1 METNGNPEEN
11 QMYDENPQTSSAT
24 PIAGS
29 VTDDS
34 ELYNSPDDQPD
45 LNISNEQDALT
56 AHISTSRTTSSHSL
70 PLLHPT
76 EDVSRSSELPRN
88 ETNNDPASSEPSEG
102 ASNSQGY
109 GWGKVTSLLPFLG
122 SASSERPTNVHD
134 HSTQCSF
141 VQQKDF
147 EKTTSG
153 LQENGTI
160 DEYSDDDLSCPIC
173 HEIMKDVFMVVCG
186 HSYCHACIS
195 QHIQINPDCPLCRR
209 KILQNQIY
217 PNFQLNRVAEQRART
232 LAKSENNANLMA
244 SLYERKG
251 KKINYELLAE
261 KLAEDMSRSGKFEI
275 KKLPY
280 VLILSKV
287 DIVALFNRTL
297 DQCKRIESNNLQLR
311 KNLLRLFLVKLRA
324 KNKEAIKEMES
335 QLVCIEEDL
344 RATGTD
350 ESVQS
355 SSSQDI
361 ESSGFKKQ
369 RINDGHQL
377 TSSIGNKR
385 RYEDIDDSGCEK
397 EEEKIKTSEQSIAK
411 NEVIKKKQRI
421 EDRFEDLREL
431 YLGTCGST
439 RTPESIDNFSSM
451 LYQVTRYSQF
461 KVLDTLYYT
470 DIAASS
476 SIVSSIEFDR
486 DDEYFAVGGVT
497 KEIKIYDFSMMGDG
511 SAPNTSIP
519 ENEFAE
525 STEDGQDVPARIFNS
540 NASDNESSGG
550 GYVGRFRPSSIM
562 HCPVRIMRCSHK
574 ISCLSWNTYIKS
586 QIASSDYEG
595 VVNIWDASSGT
606 CIRAFNE
613 HKRRVWSVDTCS
625 ANPLL
630 LASGSDDSTV
640 KIWSTQMRQSVHT
653 LGQKGNVCCAKFA
666 PNSSYKLA
674 VGSAD
679 HNISCYDLRFPN
691 KPFRVFKGHRKAV
704 SYVQWA
710 SNDEIVSANKILTIV
725 DQISST
731 DNTLKLWNL
740 ESKDCIR
747 TFTGHQ
753 NEKNFVGLS
762 LNEDWIACGSETNTL
777 YMYYKGSRIP
787 VANYRFP
794 DVDNMIRKE
803 ECKFCTYTLLKGNE
817 VGDTE
822 PPVFVS
828 SLCWKNNSTR
838 IVAANSKG
846 MIKVLCLE

>member
-1 METNGNPEEN
+1 
-11 QMYDENPQTSSAT
+11 
-24 PIAGS
+24 
-29 VTDDS
+29 
-34 ELYNSPDDQPD
+34 
-45 LNISNEQDALT
+45 
-56 AHISTSRTTSSHSL
+56 
-70 PLLHPT
+70 
-76 EDVSRSSELPRN
+76 
-88 ETNNDPASSEPSEG
+88 
-102 ASNSQGY
+102 
-109 GWGKVTSLLPFLG
+109 
-122 SASSERPTNVHD
+122 
-134 HSTQCSF
+134 
-141 VQQKDF
+141 
-147 EKTTSG
+147 
-153 LQENGTI
+153 
-160 DEYSDDDLSCPIC
+160 PIC

-195 QHIQINPDCPLCRR
+195 QHIQINPDCPL
-209 KILQNQIY
+209 
-217 PNFQLNRVAEQRART
+217 LNRVAEQRART

-297 DQCKRIESNNLQLR
+297 DQC
-311 KNLLRLFLVKLRA
+311 
-324 KNKEAIKEMES
+324 
-335 QLVCIEEDL
+335 
-344 RATGTD
+344 TD

-377 TSSIGNKR
+377 TI
-385 RYEDIDDSGCEK
+385 
-397 EEEKIKTSEQSIAK
+397 
-411 NEVIKKKQRI
+411 IKKKQRI

-497 KEIKIYDFSMMGDG
+497 KEIKIYDFSMM
-511 SAPNTSIP
+511 
-519 ENEFAE
+519 
-525 STEDGQDVPARIFNS
+525 
-540 NASDNESSGG
+540 G

-710 SNDEIVSANKILTIV
+710 SNDEIVSA
-725 DQISST
+725 ST

-794 DVDNMIRKE
+794 DVDNMI
-803 ECKFCTYTLLKGNE
+803 
-817 VGDTE
+817 
-822 PPVFVS
+822 VS
-828 SLCWKNNSTR
+828 L
-838 IVAANSKG
+838 I
-846 MIKVLCLE
+846 

>member
-1 METNGNPEEN
+1 MIQGVKKKKKRCT
-11 QMYDENPQTSSAT
+11 
-24 PIAGS
+24 
-29 VTDDS
+29 VT
-34 ELYNSPDDQPD
+34 
-45 LNISNEQDALT
+45 
-56 AHISTSRTTSSHSL
+56 
-70 PLLHPT
+70 
-76 EDVSRSSELPRN
+76 
-88 ETNNDPASSEPSEG
+88 
-102 ASNSQGY
+102 
-109 GWGKVTSLLPFLG
+109 
-122 SASSERPTNVHD
+122 
-134 HSTQCSF
+134 
-141 VQQKDF
+141 
-147 EKTTSG
+147 
-153 LQENGTI
+153 
-160 DEYSDDDLSCPIC
+160 
-173 HEIMKDVFMVVCG
+173 
-186 HSYCHACIS
+186 
-195 QHIQINPDCPLCRR
+195 
-209 KILQNQIY
+209 
-217 PNFQLNRVAEQRART
+217 
-232 LAKSENNANLMA
+232 KS
-244 SLYERKG
+244 
-251 KKINYELLAE
+251 
-261 KLAEDMSRSGKFEI
+261 
-275 KKLPY
+275 
-280 VLILSKV
+280 
-287 DIVALFNRTL
+287 IVY
-297 DQCKRIESNNLQLR
+297 QYLR
-311 KNLLRLFLVKLRA
+311 K
-324 KNKEAIKEMES
+324 
-335 QLVCIEEDL
+335 
-344 RATGTD
+344 
-350 ESVQS
+350 
-355 SSSQDI
+355 
-361 ESSGFKKQ
+361 
-369 RINDGHQL
+369 L
-377 TSSIGNKR
+377 TSWVNYR
-385 RYEDIDDSGCEK
+385 E
-397 EEEKIKTSEQSIAK
+397 TSEQSIAK

-497 KEIKIYDFSMMGDG
+497 KEIKIYDFSMM
-511 SAPNTSIP
+511 
-519 ENEFAE
+519 
-525 STEDGQDVPARIFNS
+525 
-540 NASDNESSGG
+540 

-710 SNDEIVSANKILTIV
+710 SNDEIVSA
-725 DQISST
+725 ST

-794 DVDNMIRKE
+794 DVDNMI
-803 ECKFCTYTLLKGNE
+803 GNE